1 VFLTFENDDWEKELA
16 AFKPT
21 DVEVPAKLIVDG
33 QQYKEVGVSFRG
45 ASSFFSIPEGLKRS
59 LNISMDYLDSGQ
71 RLHGFKT
78 LNLLN
83 CNGDASLMSTVLY
96 SSITG
101 SKIPTPRANF
111 VNVVIN
117 GESWGVY
124 CNVEQ
129 FNGDFV
135 QANYGTKQGARW
147 KVHGSP
153 RGDGGLRYLGEEIAP
168 YRERFEIKSKDD
180 DQSWRDLIALCKLLN
195 ETPADQLE
203 EKLNGVLDIDGALW
217 FLAADVALINSDGY
231 WTRASDYNIYR
242 DPAGVF
248 HILPHDMNESFRP
261 TRGGR
266 GPGGPGGGGP
276 GGAGPGGA
284 GFGPGGPGFGPEGP
298 RFGPPQDVGG
308 PNSSRP
314 GQRGRGVAPD
324 QRGAG
329 GFQPRDERQQPNGQP
344 EGERFDRGQRGDFSN
359 PGGQRQG
366 PTRDAQQRGQD
377 QDRPDQDR
385 QGQGGPGQGGP
396 GQGGPGQ
403 GGPGRGGPGFGESNG
418 GGYALDPLIGLE
430 DGSKPLRSKLLANP
444 KLRERYLQYVREIA
458 QSLDWG
464 EFGPQVAQAKHL
476 IEESVKLDTRKLMS
490 TQAFLEATADKAGTQ
505 TATPMLRTFAD
516 ERSKYLLNHDAIKN
530 LPTEPVLVAASSSP
544 FRAIVPVDQ
553 FSPLE
558 STVMINEVMSS
569 NASASKDS
577 GGAAADWIELKNEG
591 SQAVSLGGMYLTD
604 DLGHAR
610 KWKFPEGATIDPGGY
625 LLIWADGAKKKDDA
639 LHANFKLSKEG
650 ESLALVSDQGVIA
663 TLSFPA
669 LSENQSYGRAG
680 GELKVLKP
688 SPGKPNEG

>member
-1 VFLTFENDDWEKELA
+1 
-16 AFKPT
+16 
-21 DVEVPAKLIVDG
+21 
-33 QQYKEVGVSFRG
+33 
-45 ASSFFSIPEGLKRS
+45 
-59 LNISMDYLDSGQ
+59 M
-71 RLHGFKT
+71 
-78 LNLLN
+78 
-83 CNGDASLMSTVLY
+83 
-96 SSITG
+96 
-101 SKIPTPRANF
+101 
-111 VNVVIN
+111 
-117 GESWGVY
+117 
-124 CNVEQ
+124 
-129 FNGDFV
+129 
-135 QANYGTKQGARW
+135 
-147 KVHGSP
+147 
-153 RGDGGLRYLGEEIAP
+153 
-168 YRERFEIKSKDD
+168 
-180 DQSWRDLIALCKLLN
+180 
-195 ETPADQLE
+195 
-203 EKLNGVLDIDGALW
+203 
-217 FLAADVALINSDGY
+217 
-231 WTRASDYNIYR
+231 
-242 DPAGVF
+242 
-248 HILPHDMNESFRP
+248 
-261 TRGGR
+261 
-266 GPGGPGGGGP
+266 
-276 GGAGPGGA
+276 
-284 GFGPGGPGFGPEGP
+284 
-298 RFGPPQDVGG
+298 
-308 PNSSRP
+308 
-314 GQRGRGVAPD
+314 
-324 QRGAG
+324 
-329 GFQPRDERQQPNGQP
+329 
-344 EGERFDRGQRGDFSN
+344 
-359 PGGQRQG
+359 
-366 PTRDAQQRGQD
+366 
-377 QDRPDQDR
+377 
-385 QGQGGPGQGGP
+385 
-396 GQGGPGQ
+396 
-403 GGPGRGGPGFGESNG
+403 
-418 GGYALDPLIGLE
+418 
-430 DGSKPLRSKLLANP
+430 LANP

-464 EFGPQVAQAKHL
+464 EFGPQVAQAKQL